1 MPTQHPTATATAA
14 ANDDNDDDEFV
25 LCKDANG
32 VAPST
37 GDVRGNND
45 ADASTSTASRARKGM
60 GAIARVVLDDARV
73 RLRASMCDAAIGG
86 TIIVWCY
93 RARVQ
98 DVSCCLAVWYRTK

>member
-14 ANDDNDDDEFV
+14 ANDDDDDDDDEFV
-25 LCKDANG
+25 LCEDANG

-60 GAIARVVLDDARV
+60 GAIARVVLDDASV
-73 RLRASMCDAAIGG
+73 RLRASMCDAAYGG

-93 RARVQ
+93 R
-98 DVSCCLAVWYRTK
+98 D

>member
-14 ANDDNDDDEFV
+14 ANDDDDDDDEFV
-25 LCKDANG
+25 LCDDANG

-60 GAIARVVLDDARV
+60 GAFARVVLDDASV
-73 RLRASMCDAAIGG
+73 RLRASMCGAAEERSTFGV
-86 TIIVWCY
+86 TET
-93 RARVQ
+93 RV
-98 DVSCCLAVWYRTK
+98 